1 MTFRAGAV
9 LAAPLAAMLT
19 LATPIG
25 AQVTL
30 SGDASLRSEY
40 QARGLT
46 TTNRPV
52 VQSTARLSSI
62 LRGVELAASLWAS
75 VEGGRYSNPAYHI
88 SENGGAGVRVAEW
101 NFVGEATVPLGRVR
115 VTPGVLS
122 YVFPNR
128 TGTTSESNT
137 VELFVTAEV
146 NTPLSPTLSLWRD
159 IHAVRGTYGELGVT
173 HDVGPLS
180 FAAIAGLNW
189 SQSVGDGGAL
199 GYYER
204 RGLTHTEWSVATAWQ
219 VGTLNVSPSA
229 HLVYGRDPTT
239 RLIRPT
245 QRAGSKLWIGTTV
258 AWERELGKARGNP

>member
-1 MTFRAGAV
+1 MPFRAGFV
-9 LAAPLAAMLT
+9 LAAMFVIV
-19 LATPIG
+19 TPIA

-30 SGDASLRSEY
+30 SGDASLWSEY

-52 VQSTARLSSI
+52 VQSTARISST

-75 VEGGRYSNPAYHI
+75 VEGGRYRDPAHHI

-101 NFVGEATVPLGRVR
+101 NLVGEATVPLGRVR

-128 TGTTSESNT
+128 AGTTSESNT
-137 VELFVTAEV
+137 VELYLTAEV
-146 NTPLSPTLSLWRD
+146 DAPLTPTICLWRD
-159 IHAVRGTYGELGVT
+159 IHAVRGSYGELGVRQ
-173 HDVGPLS
+173 DVGPLS
-180 FAAIAGLNW
+180 FAATAGVNW

-204 RGLTHTEWSVATAWQ
+204 PGLTHTEWSVASAWQ

-229 HLVYGRDPTT
+229 HVVFGRDPAT

-245 QRAGSKLWIGTTV
+245 AHAGSKVWIGTTI
-258 AWERELGKARGNP
+258 AWEREIGRANRNK